1 MFPLKLSEK
10 MFFISFFWWT
20 NNNNQPHLSFIAKKT
35 QKAINWV
42 FEMKKNLRLKRFF
55 LLARQE
61 NLNFN
66 HPSQFLLRREI
77 VHLQLLLLLRGT
89 KSSWKHFDCHFIRQ
103 RFIDGLAS
111 KHCCPYCR
119 VSLLD

>member
-20 NNNNQPHLSFIAKKT
+20 DNNNQPHLSFIAKKT

-55 LLARQE
+55 YCKVNNKIVSTTILL
-61 NLNFN
+61 
-66 HPSQFLLRREI
+66 I
-77 VHLQLLLLLRGT
+77 
-89 KSSWKHFDCHFIRQ
+89 KISSIPTH
-103 RFIDGLAS
+103 
-111 KHCCPYCR
+111 YN
-119 VSLLD
+119 